1 MYRVRRKGLANVG
14 RMYRVRGKWLG
25 NVGRMYRVRPKQVG
39 NCRRKEDRSFYAQIT
54 YFICIKRSS
63 LHSLN
68 SPNSPNSLNLLNSL
82 NSCKFAFRECIESGE
97 SGWRMAG
104 ECIQS
109 GESGW
114 RMAGE
119 CIESGQNGENG
130 HFGKYSNSTNSPAS
144 GHCLV
149 YLQDRKLKFGCV
161 LQISQLRK
169 QNFRQVSPD
178 K

>member
-1 MYRVRRKGLANVG
+1 MYRVRGKGLANVG
-14 RMYRVRGKWLG
+14 RMYRVRGKWLA

-39 NCRRKEDRSFYAQIT
+39 NCRRKVDRSFYAQIT

-63 LHSLN
+63 LHLL
-68 SPNSPNSLNLLNSL
+68 NSPNSLNLLNL
-82 NSCKFAFRECIESGE
+82 CKFAFRKCIESGE

-104 ECIQS
+104 KCIES

-130 HFGKYSNSTNSPAS
+130 HFGEYSNSK
-144 GHCLV
+144 
-149 YLQDRKLKFGCV
+149 QV
-161 LQISQLRK
+161 LRSTILSSTI
-169 QNFRQVSPD
+169 VSVFFD
-178 K
+178 NARIGRF